1 MSLQVSVS
9 SEQDV
14 VQIGFSVLADYVP
27 SDGGL
32 MRYIVNR
39 RDLILS
45 QIRSGL
51 YFCNSRAGL
60 VSDVFDLDLPNS
72 REILQISTRVT
83 RLGPREVDARLL
95 YYRSI
100 FSTIGSA
107 LYILRTQ
114 QPPRFPGA
122 TGENFVKHF
131 TYSGS
136 AIPRQVSLITGQ
148 VQIGYDESNYRLADY
163 TSGQNCWDMSIV
175 SLDPL
180 VISPVISVSS
190 DRHSYDFLS
199 FLSIFTDGP
208 VTYHTLEAGGTQDVF
223 VTVSDFSYTFTGTSI
238 SIRYTTDYRGYGDTA
253 HWDSSF
259 YIPFDMQ
266 DELLTPVVGHTYHG
280 GTVGYTT
287 FSFSGGSG
295 VITDNPPLGALSDTY
310 TAGFGQRNIKLL
322 LSVPSMFDVSKP
334 TAESVSLYFS
344 KYKSLSSFASA
355 FDLSFRDIVASSMFS
370 SVDAFKKAEGSLNR
384 DVLQDLSKLPDI
396 ASAIPDIS
404 KAIDIVLSLAKGR
417 PLRSL
422 KDILDFA
429 TQLELQKDFQIRPV
443 ITLLTEYLP
452 AMLKSINHLGLPSK
466 LITSYGSF
474 TFKLPPGSLGRED
487 VTLVTRTKMVLDG
500 SSSGLLSAALGYDAL
515 GLVPKP
521 SNLWDL
527 VPFSFAL
534 NWFTGVGKAM
544 DRGEVAVVL
553 TALPAYY
560 VHSYTLTSPLT
571 DLELE
576 ELQLVRSTTQP
587 SLRLYCRDVT
597 SFSPT
602 PQNSRFGFGIPQQL
616 PSLATMGSLVWQLL
630 FADS

>member
-1 MSLQVSVS
+1 
-9 SEQDV
+9 
-14 VQIGFSVLADYVP
+14 
-27 SDGGL
+27 
-32 MRYIVNR
+32 
-39 RDLILS
+39 
-45 QIRSGL
+45 
-51 YFCNSRAGL
+51 
-60 VSDVFDLDLPNS
+60 
-72 REILQISTRVT
+72 
-83 RLGPREVDARLL
+83 
-95 YYRSI
+95 
-100 FSTIGSA
+100 
-107 LYILRTQ
+107 
-114 QPPRFPGA
+114 
-122 TGENFVKHF
+122 
-131 TYSGS
+131 
-136 AIPRQVSLITGQ
+136 
-148 VQIGYDESNYRLADY
+148 
-163 TSGQNCWDMSIV
+163 MSIV

-500 SSSGLLSAALGYDAL
+500 SSSGLLSAALGYDARPCAEAVESL
-515 GLVPKP
+515 GPRTIQLCAELVHWCWKGYG
-521 SNLWDL
+521 SRRGRSCFDCTARILR
-527 VPFSFAL
+527 PFLHLNKSFNGPRTRRTPTSSIHHATFSTFVL
-534 NWFTGVGKAM
+534 S
-544 DRGEVAVVL
+544 RRYVVQ
-553 TALPAYY
+553 
-560 VHSYTLTSPLT
+560 SYAA
-571 DLELE
+571 E
-576 ELQLVRSTTQP
+576 
-587 SLRLYCRDVT
+587 
-597 SFSPT
+597 
-602 PQNSRFGFGIPQQL
+602 
-616 PSLATMGSLVWQLL
+616 
-630 FADS
+630 